1 MGQYSDNAR
10 LEDGFSRGQAA
21 AQAGSARPTP
31 GTRGFENSNLSN
43 AWFAGFDSVQKTPEP
58 SSGGGGGGESYSA
71 PASLLPMPST
81 PAPEPINP
89 PAPMNLPNLT
99 LSDGASTVYQLN
111 KLQSMDSLPMKQAE
125 VNAFERGVAS
135 GAIHSSQQAGAA
147 QRAVTDKLMPL
158 AKTEA
163 DLVGNTEIANWSAE
177 VKKEMQ
183 RYTSEYSGYLAKL
196 GIQSS
201 EKIAMATAN
210 TSLSNSLL
218 SSMTSLMNNPEIE
231 FGDEVKNKLT
241 SIFNNAM
248 INNNTILDM
257 GFSY

>member
-1 MGQYSDNAR
+1 MPQYSDNAR
-10 LEDGFSRGQAA
+10 LEDGFARGQAA

-31 GTRGFENSNLSN
+31 GTRGFESSNLST
-43 AWFAGFDSVQKTPEP
+43 AWFAGFDSVQKAPEP
-58 SSGGGGGGESYSA
+58 SSGGGGGGSTTILPAAA
-71 PASLLPMPST
+71 PRT
-81 PAPEPINP
+81 PPPEIKP
-89 PAPMNLPNLT
+89 PAEMNIPE
-99 LSDGASTVYQLN
+99 LSMTDGASTVYQLN

-135 GAIHSSQQAGAA
+135 GAIHGSQQAGAA

-163 DLVGNTEIANWSAE
+163 DLVGNTEIANWSAQ

-183 RYTSEYSGYLAKL
+183 RYTTEYSGYLAKL
-196 GIQSS
+196 GIQSN
-201 EKIAMATAN
+201 ERIAMVTAN

-218 SSMTSLMNNPEIE
+218 GSMTSLMNNPEIE

>member
-1 MGQYSDNAR
+1 MGLQGQAR
-10 LEDGFSRGQAA
+10 LDYGYVRGQQAA
-21 AQAGSARPTP
+21 AAGLPRPTIGQP
-31 GTRGFENSNLSN
+31 GFEPSNLTNWWLS
-43 AWFAGFDSVQKTPEP
+43 GYDSYQPE
-58 SSGGGGGGESYSA
+58 GGGGGDDGGGYVAPAPAALMPTRSA
-71 PASLLPMPST
+71 PPK
-81 PAPEPINP
+81 PEPINP
-89 PAPMNLPNLT
+89 PAPMKIPDLT
-99 LSDGASTVYQLN
+99 MSDGASTVNQLN

-125 VNAFERGVAS
+125 VGAYERGIAS
-135 GAIHSSQQAGAA
+135 GAIHGSQQAGAA

-158 AKTEA
+158 AKAEA
-163 DLVGNTEIANWSAE
+163 DLVGNKEITQWSAQ
-177 VKKEMQ
+177 VKQEMQ

-196 GIQSS
+196 GFNSA
-201 EKIAMATAN
+201 EKIAMVTAN

-218 SSMTSLMNNPEIE
+218 ASMTTLMNNPEIE